1 MLTKVLSE
9 DAWDYLFPMRNKLY
23 DYQSFL
29 KAAAKF
35 PKFCYEGDAD
45 LCKRELSFFFA
56 HITHEVGYQSAH
68 YKYPKWRQGLYYITE
83 MACTP

>member
-1 MLTKVLSE
+1 MLMKVLSE

-35 PKFCYEGDAD
+35 PKFCNEGDAD
-45 LCKRELSFFFA
+45 LCKRELAFFFA

-68 YKYPKWRQGLYYITE
+68 FKYPKWRQGLYYITE